1 MFTGD
6 EGYPTSGPS
15 PSAHPTTSTVTQT
28 ISTSSVHLT
37 PTSTPAPPTS
47 APTIITTTATSE
59 EPTVVTSSSSTTCKD
74 DSGVEQSDGASWCP
88 TPNVKATCHSGV
100 VSFTENHHC
109 PTLSCLD
116 PQWTAGSCDCPVC
129 PGEPPFL
136 LFPLSSTSI
145 PPSWTH
151 WPHSLL
157 QFH

>member
-59 EPTVVTSSSSTTCKD
+59 EPTVVTSSSSSSTTCKD

-109 PTLSCLD
+109 PTLSCLE

-145 PPSWTH
+145 PPS
-151 WPHSLL
+151 
-157 QFH
+157 